1 MTHGREDVDQE
12 NLARCANVRRNIISA
27 IATSGSGHPGGSL
40 SCVEILVTLFFSVME
55 KRAERS
61 TWPYK
66 DRFVLSKG
74 HADAAYYSILC
85 EAGLISHEELV
96 TMRTFG
102 SRLQGHPDPLWL
114 PELVEF
120 AGGPLGQ
127 GLSFATGLSL
137 GRPDDNVFAL
147 LGDGELQEG
156 QVWEA
161 VLSAP
166 RLGANNL
173 TAIID
178 WNGFQLSGPTP
189 ENPSIESMAASWAS
203 LGWQAE
209 VMDGHDLRNL
219 RLSISGG
226 SDRPRVFFARTT
238 KGRGVSFMEN
248 NNDFHGRE
256 LTTRESL
263 DALNELGWVT

>member
-1 MTHGREDVDQE
+1 MTQVQENAGQE
-12 NLARCANVRRNIISA
+12 NLVRCLNVRRNIISA
-27 IATSGSGHPGGSL
+27 IRTSGSGHPGGSL
-40 SCVEILVTLFFSVME
+40 SCVEILVALFFSVMD
-55 KRAERS
+55 RRNGS
-61 TWPYK
+61 SPWPYK

-85 EAGLISHEELV
+85 EAGLISLEELG

-114 PELVEF
+114 PGLVEF

-127 GLSFATGLSL
+127 GLSFATGLAL
-137 GRPDDNVFAL
+137 GCPSDNVFVL

-156 QVWEA
+156 QIWEA

-166 RLGANNL
+166 RLNASNL
-173 TAIID
+173 TAIVD

-189 ENPSIESMAASWAS
+189 KNPDIEAMARSWSS
-203 LGWQAE
+203 LGWKAE
-209 VMDGHDLRNL
+209 VIDGHDFNCLR
-219 RLSISGG
+219 RLNQR
-226 SDRPRVFFARTT
+226 SDRPRVYFARTT

-256 LTTRESL
+256 LTNRESS
-263 DALNELGWVT
+263 DALAELGSVN